1 MKRTRCVACL
11 RLFFIYFLSSSLSL
25 AFVTPNRDY
34 RKNISWHRRGTREK
48 RVLRRPL
55 WMANGDND
63 SYGEDTTS
71 SSTRRPGRVRPS
83 RPTESN
89 TKSEIDEA
97 PRIQPLKDPS
107 LLSETSFRD
116 RADLHPATKRA
127 LTEKMKLEKMTEIQ
141 AQTFGP
147 AISGVSIVGRAR
159 TGTGKTLA
167 FLLPSLE
174 RLLSNDKELYIPG
187 RSIGMLVIAPT
198 RELVIQIAEEAA
210 TLLSYHSKEYTVMS
224 IYGGTKMIRDM
235 NMLQK
240 RLPTILV
247 ATPGRLQDHIQETNI
262 GPRKVCDILKD
273 TKIVV
278 LDEMVRAHPAWF
290 LNCTG

>member
-1 MKRTRCVACL
+1 
-11 RLFFIYFLSSSLSL
+11 
-25 AFVTPNRDY
+25 
-34 RKNISWHRRGTREK
+34 
-48 RVLRRPL
+48 
-55 WMANGDND
+55 
-63 SYGEDTTS
+63 
-71 SSTRRPGRVRPS
+71 
-83 RPTESN
+83 
-89 TKSEIDEA
+89 
-97 PRIQPLKDPS
+97 
-107 LLSETSFRD
+107 
-116 RADLHPATKRA
+116 
-127 LTEKMKLEKMTEIQ
+127 
-141 AQTFGP
+141 
-147 AISGVSIVGRAR
+147 
-159 TGTGKTLA
+159 
-167 FLLPSLE
+167 
-174 RLLSNDKELYIPG
+174 
-187 RSIGMLVIAPT
+187 MLVIAPT

>member
-1 MKRTRCVACL
+1 M
-11 RLFFIYFLSSSLSL
+11 SL
-25 AFVTPNRDY
+25 AFVTTNRDY
-34 RKNISWHRRGTREK
+34 RRNISWLRRSVPGK
-48 RVLRRPL
+48 RVPQRPL
-55 WMANGDND
+55 WMAYSDDD

-89 TKSEIDEA
+89 TKSEIDEP
-97 PRIQPLKDPS
+97 PRIQPLKDSS

-210 TLLSYHSKEYTVMS
+210 TLLSYHSKEYSVMS

-262 GPRKVCDILKD
+262 GPRKVSDILKD

-278 LDEMVRAHPAWF
+278 LDEMVREHSVSKNA
-290 LNCTG
+290 LVELRLLTRVML